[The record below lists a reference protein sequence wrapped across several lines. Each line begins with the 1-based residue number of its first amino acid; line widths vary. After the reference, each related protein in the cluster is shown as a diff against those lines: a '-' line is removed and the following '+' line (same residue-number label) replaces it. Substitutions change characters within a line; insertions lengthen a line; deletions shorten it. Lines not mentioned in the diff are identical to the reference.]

1 LIAQAKRLDQLED
14 DARRERVQ
22 VDQAVPELGDELR
35 NLIDSTV
42 AAGDRPLHC
51 RSVRNVPDA
60 LVIQASDHDPTR

>member
-1 LIAQAKRLDQLED
+1 LIAQARRLDQLED

-35 NLIDSTV
+35 N
-42 AAGDRPLHC
+42 
-51 RSVRNVPDA
+51 VPDA